1 MLHKVFSATV
11 LLFLF
16 VSLAGAE
23 QIDDQLFKALYQRDE
38 AVVKMLIEKG
48 ANVNAVG
55 NYGWTPLMVAAEK
68 GLYATARLLIKYGAE
83 VNVRNVGG
91 VTPLMWAVSM
101 REEWPDSVKLVRL
114 LIASGADVN
123 AKTNLGKTALSWAK
137 EYNHKEMIEIL
148 LEAGAK
154 E

>member
-1 MLHKVFSATV
+1 MIV
-11 LLFLF
+11 LVFLF
-16 VSLAGAE
+16 VFLAGADS
-23 QIDDQLFKALYQRDE
+23 IDDQLFKALYQRDE
-38 AVVKMLIEKG
+38 AAAKMLIGKG

-55 NYGWTPLMVAAEK
+55 NYGWTPLMVASEK
-68 GLYATARLLIKYGAE
+68 GLYETARLLIKHGAD
-83 VNVRNVGG
+83 VNSRNVGG

-114 LIASGADVN
+114 LFDSGADVN
-123 AKTNLGKTALSWAK
+123 AKTNTGRTTLSWAK
-137 EYNHKEMIEIL
+137 EYNHQKIIKVL

>member
-1 MLHKVFSATV
+1 MLHKVLSVIV
-11 LLFLF
+11 LIFLF
-16 VSLAGAE
+16 VSLTGADP
-23 QIDDQLFKALYQRDE
+23 IDDQLSKALYQRDE
-38 AVVKMLIEKG
+38 AAAKMLIEKG

-68 GLYATARLLIKYGAE
+68 GLYATARLLIKHGGD
-83 VNVRNVGG
+83 VNGRNLGG

-114 LIASGADVN
+114 LIDSGADVN
-123 AKTNLGKTALSWAK
+123 AKTKAGKTALSWAR
-137 EYNHKEMIEIL
+137 EYNHKEIIEIL
-148 LEAGAK
+148 KEAGAK